1 VIDSGNSQ
9 CTIPSVDDEAASRF
23 EGPTQQA
30 LQLQDRALARIPGG
44 SHTYAKGS
52 DQFPLLAPAF
62 IARGDGCHVWD
73 SDGNR
78 FIEYG
83 MGLRAVTLGHA
94 FPEVLRAVERVLPLG
109 TNYGR
114 PSPLELECADALAAL
129 VPGAEMVKFSKDGST
144 AVDAAI
150 RLARAHTG
158 RDLIACCADHPFFST
173 SDWFIGTTEMAA
185 GIPESVRALTLRFPY
200 NDLAAVEALF
210 ECHPNQIACLV
221 MEAAR
226 TVEPRPGYLPALRD
240 LAHRHGA
247 LLVIDEMITGF
258 RWDLRGA
265 QQVYGITADL
275 CTFGKALANGFALSA
290 ITGRRDV
297 MRLGGFD
304 HDRDRVFLLST
315 THGAETHALAAAL
328 ATIKIYQQ
336 EPVIETLYERG
347 RRLREGISQSIAARG
362 VQGTFGIE
370 GRDCCL
376 FFVTRDS
383 LGRPSQAMR
392 TLFMQEMLRR
402 GVMAPSFVVSY
413 SHTKADIDY
422 TIDVVDAALVIYSRA
437 LDAGVDRYLQGR
449 PGKPVF
455 RRHG

>member
-1 VIDSGNSQ
+1 M
-9 CTIPSVDDEAASRF
+9 SRF
-23 EGPTQQA
+23 DGPTQQA
-30 LQLQDRALARIPGG
+30 LQLQQRALARIPGG

-52 DQFPLLAPAF
+52 DQFPLLAPPF
-62 IARGDGCHVWD
+62 IARGEGCHVWD

-94 FPEVLRAVERVLPLG
+94 FPAVLREVESALQLG
-109 TNYGR
+109 SNYGR
-114 PSPLELECADALAAL
+114 PSPLELECADALAEL

-158 RDLIACCADHPFFST
+158 RDLVARCADHPFFST
-173 SDWFIGTTEMAA
+173 GDWFIGTTEMSA
-185 GIPESVRALTLRFPY
+185 GIPESVLALSLRFPY

-210 ECHPNQIACLV
+210 ERHPRQIACLV

-226 TVEPRPGYLPALRD
+226 TSEPAPSYLRAIHD

-258 RWDLRGA
+258 RWHLRGA
-265 QQVYGITADL
+265 QHVYGVTGDL
-275 CTFGKALANGFALSA
+275 CTFGKAFANGFALSA
-290 ITGRRDV
+290 LTGRRDV

-315 THGAETHALAAAL
+315 THGAETHALAAAI
-328 ATIKIYQQ
+328 ATMKVYQR
-336 EPVIETLYERG
+336 EPVIETLYARG
-347 RRLREGISQSIAARG
+347 RRLREGISQSIEARG
-362 VQGTFGIE
+362 VQGAFDIE
-370 GRDCCL
+370 GRNCCL
-376 FFVTRDS
+376 LFATKDAS
-383 LGRPSQAMR
+383 GQPSQAMR
-392 TLFMQEMLRR
+392 TIFMQEMLRG

-413 SHTKADIDY
+413 SHTEADIDH
-422 TIDVVDAALVIYSRA
+422 TIDVVDAALAVYRRA
-437 LDAGVDRYLQGR
+437 LEDGVARYLQGH
-449 PGKPVF
+449 PVKPVF
-455 RRHG
+455 RSLG